1 MIMLEK
7 PRLNREVEG
16 WRGLDDPAQ
25 LAERIRFLKSR
36 HMTALNNYVE
46 GLRAVFGDVP
56 NFDPFDGGVEA
67 RLLVLLETPG
77 PSTAGIRFTSRDN
90 PTGTARNLRS
100 LFSLAQINRADTAIW
115 NAVPWVLGRNGGR
128 LRAPSRSD
136 IAAAALE
143 LPKLLSLF
151 PHLTTIILAGKTAA
165 RFETETLRRRPDI
178 QVNLMPHPS
187 PVYVNTSPNIFAD
200 MTAVFQR
207 VAESLRR

>member
-25 LAERIRFLKSR
+25 LVERIRLIKSR

-90 PTGTARNLRS
+90 PTRY
-100 LFSLAQINRADTAIW
+100 
-115 NAVPWVLGRNGGR
+115 
-128 LRAPSRSD
+128 
-136 IAAAALE
+136 
-143 LPKLLSLF
+143 
-151 PHLTTIILAGKTAA
+151 GK
-165 RFETETLRRRPDI
+165 ESSI
-178 QVNLMPHPS
+178 
-187 PVYVNTSPNIFAD
+187 
-200 MTAVFQR
+200 AVFAGSNQR
-207 VAESLRR
+207 PITL